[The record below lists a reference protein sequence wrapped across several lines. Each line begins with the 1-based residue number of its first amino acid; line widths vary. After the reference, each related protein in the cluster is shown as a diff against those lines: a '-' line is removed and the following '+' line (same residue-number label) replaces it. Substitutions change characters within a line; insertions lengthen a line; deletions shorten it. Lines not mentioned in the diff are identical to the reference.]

1 MNTIIMNP
9 LFFLT
14 SSFITSIEDAIGKYE
29 SPQGAGILQMELAK
43 YYFVRHLDNHHNHR
57 NHFQFLNN
65 IPRSTTALKE
75 ALKDNVAKPA
85 AVRMMAELSEL
96 REGQEAAL
104 EMFQYVVDTD
114 GSDSQT
120 WVVGS

>member
-1 MNTIIMNP
+1 
-9 LFFLT
+9 
-14 SSFITSIEDAIGKYE
+14 
-29 SPQGAGILQMELAK
+29 
-43 YYFVRHLDNHHNHR
+43 
-57 NHFQFLNN
+57 
-65 IPRSTTALKE
+65 
-75 ALKDNVAKPA
+75 
-85 AVRMMAELSEL
+85 MMAELSEL